1 MNGSAKKLTP
11 YAWAVVAL
19 LWPVVMLNYLD
30 RQMVSSIRTSIRA
43 DIPSIANDQDFG
55 TLMAVFMWVYAFLSP
70 VGGFIA
76 DKFNRR
82 WTVIASL
89 FVWSAVTWATGHA
102 QTYSQML
109 TCRALMGISEA
120 FYIPAALALIA
131 DFHTGGT
138 RAKAI
143 GIHQSGLYVGLALG
157 GVGGYIAQTSS
168 WRNCFTWFGAAGVIY
183 AAVLILALR
192 DASRVPSPSP
202 PSGERAGV
210 RGQSE
215 NENVTF
221 GKTFFAL
228 WSQPAFWIL
237 VIYFTLPAI
246 AGWVTKNWLPTFLG
260 DTFNLKQGPA
270 GLSATGY
277 IQIASFVGVLL
288 GGVVADWW
296 MRRTNRGRI
305 YTSALGV
312 FLLVPALLLLGYAWT
327 LPVAIGAMI
336 LFGLGWGF
344 YDCNNMPILCQ
355 IARPE
360 HRATGYGFM
369 NLVSISVGAVATVAL
384 GWMRDHGIKF
394 SIAFAVSAAV
404 ALLGAALILLLKP
417 RAENF
422 EKY

>member
-30 RQMVSSIRTSIRA
+30 RQMVSSIRASIRA

-55 TLMAVFMWVYAFLSP
+55 TLMAVFMCVYALLSP

-82 WTVIASL
+82 WTVIGSL

-109 TCRALMGISEA
+109 TFRALMGISEA

-131 DFHTGGT
+131 DFHTGST

-168 WRNCFTWFGAAGVIY
+168 WRNCFTWFGMAGVIY
-183 AAVLILALR
+183 AVVLILALR
-192 DASRVPSPSP
+192 DASRGSSPSP

-215 NENVTF
+215 TKNIKFAETF
-221 GKTFFAL
+221 HAL

-246 AGWVTKNWLPTFLG
+246 AGWVTKNWLPTFLA

-277 IQIASFVGVLL
+277 IQIASFVGVLF
-288 GGVVADWW
+288 GGVVADSW

-344 YDCNNMPILCQ
+344 FDCNNMPILCQ

-369 NLVSISVGAVATVAL
+369 NLVSISVGAGATVAL

-404 ALLGAALILLLKP
+404 ALLSAGLILLVKP
-417 RAENF
+417 RPETFENS
-422 EKY
+422 

>member
-1 MNGSAKKLTP
+1 MNQPVKKSS
-11 YAWAVVAL
+11 YAWVVVAL
-19 LWPVVMLNYLD
+19 LWPVVLLNYLD
-30 RQMVSSIRTSIRA
+30 RQMLATVRSSIRA

-55 TLMAVFMWVYAFLSP
+55 TLMAVFMWIYALCSP
-70 VGGFIA
+70 LGGFIA
-76 DKFNRR
+76 DRFNRR
-82 WTVIASL
+82 WTIIGSL

-109 TCRALMGISEA
+109 TFRALMGISEA

-131 DFHTGGT
+131 DFHTGNT

-143 GIHQSGLYVGLALG
+143 GIHQTGLYTGLALG
-157 GVGGYIAQTSS
+157 GIGGYIADTSS

-183 AAVLILALR
+183 AIVLMLSLR
-192 DASRVPSPSP
+192 DAPK
-202 PSGERAGV
+202 
-210 RGQSE
+210 SE
-215 NENVTF
+215 AQIAEKKSVKIRETVV
-221 GKTFFAL
+221 AL

-246 AGWVTKNWLPTFLG
+246 AGWVTKNWLPTFLA

-277 IQIASFVGVLL
+277 IMLASLGGVFF
-288 GGVVADWW
+288 GGVVADQW
-296 MRRTNRGRI
+296 MRKTERGRI

-312 FLLVPALLLLGYAWT
+312 LLLVPALLLLGYAWS
-327 LPVAIGAMI
+327 LPVAIAAMI
-336 LFGLGWGF
+336 LFGIGWGF
-344 YDCNNMPILCQ
+344 FDCNNMPILCQ

-369 NLVSISVGAVATVAL
+369 NLVSISVGAGATVAL

-394 SIAFAVSAAV
+394 SIAFAVSAVV
-404 ALLGAALILLLKP
+404 ALLSAALILLVKP
-417 RAENF
+417 KPDNF
-422 EKY
+422 EKA

>member
-1 MNGSAKKLTP
+1 MNRGAQKISA

-19 LWPVVMLNYLD
+19 LWPVAMLNYLD
-30 RQMVSSIRTSIRA
+30 RQMVSTIRASIRA

-70 VGGFIA
+70 VGGYIA
-76 DKFNRR
+76 DRFNRR
-82 WTVIASL
+82 WTIIASL
-89 FVWSAVTWATGHA
+89 FVWSAVTWLTGQA

-109 TCRALMGISEA
+109 TCRGLMGVSEA

-143 GIHQSGLYVGLALG
+143 GIHQTGIYAGLALG
-157 GVGGYIAQTSS
+157 GIGGYIAQTSS

-183 AAVLILALR
+183 AVVLMLTLK
-192 DASRVPSPSP
+192 DAPA
-202 PSGERAGV
+202 ED
-210 RGQSE
+210 QSAAE
-215 NENVTF
+215 KKKSVAIWETIR
-221 GKTFFAL
+221 AL

-237 VIYFTLPAI
+237 VVYFTLPAI
-246 AGWVTKNWLPTFLG
+246 AGWANKNWLPTFLA
-260 DTFNLKQGPA
+260 DTFKLTQGPA
-270 GLSATGY
+270 GLAATGY
-277 IQIASFVGVLL
+277 IQLASLGGVFL
-288 GGVVADWW
+288 GGVVADGW

-312 FLLVPALLLLGYAWT
+312 LLLVPALLGIGYAWN
-327 LPVAIGAMI
+327 LGVVIAAMI
-336 LFGLGWGF
+336 AFGIGWGF

-369 NLVSISVGAVATVAL
+369 NLVSISVGAGATVAL
-384 GWMRDHGIKF
+384 GWMRDHGVKF
-394 SIAFAVSAAV
+394 SVAFAVSAAV
-404 ALLGAALILLLKP
+404 ALLSAGLILLIKP
-417 RAENF
+417 NTGNLERS
-422 EKY
+422 

>member
-1 MNGSAKKLTP
+1 MNSGAQKISS

-19 LWPVVMLNYLD
+19 LWPVAMLNYLD
-30 RQMVSSIRTSIRA
+30 RQMVASIRSSIRA

-82 WTVIASL
+82 WMVIGSL

-109 TCRALMGISEA
+109 ILRALMGISEA

-131 DFHTGGT
+131 DFHTGNT
-138 RAKAI
+138 RAKAV
-143 GIHQSGLYVGLALG
+143 GIHQSGIYAGLALG
-157 GVGGYIAQTSS
+157 GIGGYIAQTSS

-183 AAVLILALR
+183 AVVLMLALR
-192 DASRVPSPSP
+192 DTDKQNASEQKKSV
-202 PSGERAGV
+202 
-210 RGQSE
+210 
-215 NENVTF
+215 NVGGTIA
-221 GKTFFAL
+221 AL

-246 AGWVTKNWLPTFLG
+246 AGWVTKNWLPTFLA

-277 IQIASFVGVLL
+277 IQIASFGGVLL
-288 GGVVADWW
+288 GGVIADWW
-296 MRRTNRGRI
+296 MRKTNRGRI

-312 FLLVPALLLLGYAWT
+312 LLLVPALLLLGYAWA
-327 LPVAIGAMI
+327 LPVAIAAMI
-336 LFGLGWGF
+336 LFGIGWGF
-344 YDCNNMPILCQ
+344 FDCNNMPILCQ

-369 NLVSISVGAVATVAL
+369 NLISISVGAGATVAL

-404 ALLGAALILLLKP
+404 ALLSAALILLVRPKTD
-417 RAENF
+417 NF
-422 EKY
+422 EKA